1 MQRRL
6 HTDWQLQARMAFT
19 MLLLALVYLF
29 FANILLRSGVGLPA
43 IALLVGGLALS
54 QYYFS
59 DRLVLASTRARLVR
73 PGELP
78 AVEDMLAR
86 LAAIA
91 NLPTPRLA
99 VIDSAA
105 PNAFATG
112 RNPGHAVVAVTT
124 GLLRQLPP
132 AEVEAVLGHE
142 LTHVHNRDVA
152 VMAMATFF
160 ATIAGF
166 IVQNAFWI
174 GMFGG
179 GFGGGMGGGRRNRG
193 DAFGIVFLVSALV
206 AVVSFFLISALSRYR
221 EYAADRGSALLT
233 GQPGTLA
240 SALVRISGADQR
252 IPTEDLRRM
261 QPAAALCIS
270 PVRRAAF
277 GELLMTHPSL
287 EHRLT
292 HLRRIEQELAGAG
305 ARPRH

>member
-1 MQRRL
+1 
-6 HTDWQLQARMAFT
+6 MAFT
-19 MLLLALVYLF
+19 MLLLALLYLF
-29 FANILLRSGVGLPA
+29 FASVLARSGVGLPA
-43 IALLVGGLALS
+43 IGVLVGGLALA

-132 AEVEAVLGHE
+132 PEVEAVLGHE

-166 IVQNAFWI
+166 IVQNAFWLGI
-174 GMFGG
+174 FGG
-179 GFGGGMGGGRRNRG
+179 GFGGGRRNRNG
-193 DAFGIVFLVSALV
+193 DAFGIIFVVSALV

-252 IPTEDLRRM
+252 IPSEDLRRM

-270 PVRRAAF
+270 PMRRAAF
-277 GELLMTHPSL
+277 SELLMTHPSL